1 MTKLNYLQ
9 DLHYRRECE
18 YVRGVE
24 RLTHGSSTE
33 FWEPIEERVREE
45 YGCSLS
51 AFVLHEHHFNEEK
64 SINELA
70 QYLGVSRQSLFGLI
84 GKLHLPIRNKK
95 ESYTERMFQKISEG
109 YSKRM
114 MEKSERRKFSE
125 DYLKKSGKTRPSDSI
140 LIRQY
145 EDLGAVKTARVWRI
159 SKNIIY
165 NWLRDANVELRKNS
179 LRKGK
184 TLEEIYGAD
193 RARKIRGR
201 MSDGMRTY
209 WENRIV

>member
-70 QYLGVSRQSLFGLI
+70 QYLGISRQSLFGLI
-84 GKLHLPIRNKK
+84 KRLHLPVRDKK
-95 ESYTERMFQKISEG
+95 EAYTDRAIEKRALTN
-109 YSKRM
+109 SKRM
-114 MEKSERRKFSE
+114 TQMERRRLS
-125 DYLKKSGKTRPSDSI
+125 
-140 LIRQY
+140 
-145 EDLGAVKTARVWRI
+145 
-159 SKNIIY
+159 
-165 NWLRDANVELRKNS
+165 
-179 LRKGK
+179 
-184 TLEEIYGAD
+184 
-193 RARKIRGR
+193 
-201 MSDGMRTY
+201 
-209 WENRIV
+209 

>member
-70 QYLGVSRQSLFGLI
+70 QYLGISRQSLFGLI
-84 GKLHLPIRNKK
+84 KRLHLPVRDKK
-95 ESYTERMFQKISEG
+95 ESYTERAAKKWALTNSKIW
-109 YSKRM
+109 SK
-114 MEKSERRKFSE
+114 EKRRKASINF
-125 DYLKKSGKTRPSDSI
+125 LGKSGRTRPSDST
-140 LIRQY
+140 LIKQY
-145 EDLGAVKTARVWRI
+145 EDFGAVKTAGIWSI
-159 SKNIIY
+159 NQSSLYK
-165 NWLRDANVELRKNS
+165 WLRSAGVEFGKAHS
-179 LRKGK
+179 YKGK